1 MKKTDEI
8 KIDKLILNIEGE
20 KISLTIE
27 QAKKLKQTLEEL
39 FQKEIIKEI
48 IHEHHY
54 DWWYRRN
61 WYWDGTQDYNFNPP
75 VTYCSSNNSI
85 EMSV

>member
-27 QAKKLKQTLEEL
+27 QAKKLKETLEGL
-39 FQKEIIKEI
+39 FQKEIIKKVV
-48 IHEHHY
+48 HEY
-54 DWWYRRN
+54 YRDWWYRP
-61 WYWDGTQDYNFNPP
+61 YYCGGTGDFTPQLP
-75 VTYCSSNNSI
+75 VTYCCSNNSI

>member
-27 QAKKLKQTLEEL
+27 QAKKLKETLEGL
-39 FQKEIIKEI
+39 FQKEIIKEVV
-48 IHEHHY
+48 HKY
-54 DWWYRRN
+54 YRDWLYRPYYYN
-61 WYWDGTQDYNFNPP
+61 GTGSFPQQLP
-75 VTYCSSNNSI
+75 VTYCCSNNSI